1 MMPRQKAGD
10 DAPFLFDLP
19 LEGPAREPEPAIHHE
34 TAPAPLPEPERP
46 EKRAPRRPR
55 GLSELPVEEFHPA
68 PRRVGKVRGALRS
81 RLSAGIA
88 DLVVHGALGVV
99 AMVGARLLGAR
110 PGVDDWPA
118 IAAFLLSFSFLY
130 TVLPLAFW
138 GQTLG
143 MAWADLTSRNRD
155 GEPLTFDQAARR
167 WLGSLLTAGTLGL
180 PLFVTAGRR
189 SLTDLVSGSATYPVS

>member
-1 MMPRQKAGD
+1 MSRPRSGD

-19 LEGPAREPEPAIHHE
+19 LEAAAREREPQAAEPEPR
-34 TAPAPLPEPERP
+34 PERP
-46 EKRAPRRPR
+46 EKRASGPRPAPVPAA
-55 GLSELPVEEFHPA
+55 LSELPVEEFHPA
-68 PRRVGKVRGALRS
+68 PRRVGRVRGALRS

-88 DLVVHGALGVV
+88 DLVVHGALGVLAV
-99 AMVGARLLGAR
+99 VGARLLGAK

-167 WLGSLLTAGTLGL
+167 WLGALVTAGTLGL

-189 SLTDLVSGSATYPVS
+189 SLTDLLSGSATYPVS